1 VLKTVHPGVQ
11 LTKDKSP
18 GEALVSLAEFILD
31 RKDAILA
38 GAYEIEIANIDDGT
52 LMEMVSYGT
61 SVRQGVRFK
70 FNIDLCS
77 KTEGAGAENTDC

>member
-1 VLKTVHPGVQ
+1 METKIQ
-11 LTKDKSP
+11 LTKDTSP

-38 GAYEIEIANIDDGT
+38 GAYEVEIANIDDGS
-52 LMEMVSYGT
+52 LMEMASFGT

-70 FNIDLCS
+70 FNIDLCI
-77 KTEGAGAENTDC
+77 KTETAIGENTDS